1 MPWHDG
7 VGQRAGEA
15 AMGVARLVPLRPLG
29 IGEVLDG
36 AVEAIRRNPRTTLT
50 FGAALMAVQQAVN
63 LPVQY
68 LLRDLA
74 VGGGTGAAGFIADVL
89 ALSASAA
96 VLFLVGTAL
105 SVVLGG
111 AMAVVV
117 GDGVQGRASG
127 VTDVWARLAPRFPA
141 LLGLG
146 LAVALAT
153 GLGLTVGLGLG
164 AVGVFVVTAVTAP
177 VFALEH
183 AGVAA
188 AFRRSWQLTIRDF
201 WRVLGVRAVGVGVSS
216 LMTFVL
222 ALPFTIGAALLGGG
236 PFATSAAPLST
247 LGLTALGALVAGTV
261 AGPFSGCVD
270 GLLYVDRRMRAE
282 GLDIDLAQRARA

>member
-1 MPWHDG
+1 
-7 VGQRAGEA
+7 
-15 AMGVARLVPLRPLG
+15 MGVATLVPLRPLG
-29 IGEVLDG
+29 VGEVLDG
-36 AVEAIRRNPRTTLT
+36 AVEAIRRNPRATLT

-74 VGGGTGAAGFIADVL
+74 LGGTGSAGLLVDLLTV
-89 ALSASAA
+89 SASAA
-96 VLFLVGTAL
+96 VVFLVGTVL

-117 GDGVQGRASG
+117 GTAVEGRTSG
-127 VTDVWARLAPRFPA
+127 ITEVWARLAPRFPA

-146 LAVALAT
+146 CAVALAT
-153 GLGLTVGLGLG
+153 GLGLTVGLGVG
-164 AVGVFVVTAVTAP
+164 AVLVFVVTAVAAP
-177 VFALEH
+177 VLALEQ
-183 AGVAA
+183 AGPAT

-201 WRVLGVRAVGVGVSS
+201 WRVLGVRAIALGVSA

-222 ALPFTIGAALLGGG
+222 ALPFTIGASVLGGG
-236 PFATSAAPLST
+236 PFASGAAPLSA

-261 AGPFSGCVD
+261 AGPFAGCVD

-282 GLDIDLAQRARA
+282 GLDIYLALRVRA